1 MSKSYSPQMHDS
13 DDNEQKKVLD
23 SAYFDKQRNHLKEI
37 KEQMDLTLEDMDQK
51 LVGVIR
57 SHEQDY
63 LKGYAIF
70 VREKERELKE
80 LVIKLNNRANVS
92 GMKDQVIAM
101 L

>member
-57 SHEQDY
+57 
-63 LKGYAIF
+63 
-70 VREKERELKE
+70 
-80 LVIKLNNRANVS
+80 
-92 GMKDQVIAM
+92 
-101 L
+101 

>member
-1 MSKSYSPQMHDS
+1 
-13 DDNEQKKVLD
+13 
-23 SAYFDKQRNHLKEI
+23 
-37 KEQMDLTLEDMDQK
+37 MDLTLEDMDQK

-63 LKGYAIF
+63 LKGYSIF
-70 VREKERELKE
+70 VKEKERELKQ

-92 GMKDQVIAM
+92 GMKDQVIAI